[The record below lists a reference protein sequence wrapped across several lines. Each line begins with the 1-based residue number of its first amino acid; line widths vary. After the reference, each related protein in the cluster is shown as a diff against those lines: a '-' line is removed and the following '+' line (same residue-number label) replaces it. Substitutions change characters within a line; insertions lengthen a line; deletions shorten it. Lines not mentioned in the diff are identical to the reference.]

1 MACSLLYKL
10 QAVYGIFC
18 SLKEKGQ
25 AMEKELKQLKADIS
39 LMSDWHD
46 KWGEG
51 LNWHFSICDAL
62 QLRGDDIPESW
73 QYKPGLFGVDDDD
86 INLDILKD
94 YKTETL
100 IRMGYILQRYVRL
113 CEKAGLSY

>member
-1 MACSLLYKL
+1 MYVTK
-10 QAVYGIFC
+10 
-18 SLKEKGQ
+18 
-25 AMEKELKQLKADIS
+25 EKELKQLKADIV
-39 LMSDWHD
+39 LMWDGHD

-51 LNWHFSICDAL
+51 LDWHFSICEAL
-62 QLRGDDIPESW
+62 QLRNDDIPESW
-73 QYKPGLFGVDDDD
+73 QYKPALFAVDDDN